1 MTTPRPRPAGK
12 GTTTAPR
19 GAHPAELA
27 PPQADL
33 GEPKG
38 VAEGVPT
45 AVRPNSQTGDGRYP
59 IAWLTICTPRGT
71 TPTARSTC
79 LCGRDRRAFGASKV
93 LALITEHAGHRDAC
107 PLRTPREGRTA
118 A

>member
-12 GTTTAPR
+12 GITPTPNGTR
-19 GAHPAELA
+19 PAQLA
-27 PPQADL
+27 LCRPDL
-33 GEPKG
+33 GDPKG

-45 AVRPNSQTGDGRYP
+45 AVVPAPQQGDGRYFV
-59 IAWLTICTPRGT
+59 AWLTICTPRGA

-79 LCGRDRRAFGASKV
+79 LCGWDRRAFGARQV
-93 LALITEHAGHRDAC
+93 LALITDHAGHRDTC
-107 PLRTPREGRTA
+107 PLRAPQEGRTA